1 MYIIYIIYIYIIY
14 VYNIYIIYIYN
25 IERAGERRETHKRT
39 RRWSTRKPKESSLLY
54 YLKRKKRKAMPV

>member
-1 MYIIYIIYIYIIY
+1 MYIIYIIY
-14 VYNIYIIYIYN
+14 IYIYN

>member
-1 MYIIYIIYIYIIY
+1 MYIIYI
-14 VYNIYIIYIYN
+14 YNIYIYN